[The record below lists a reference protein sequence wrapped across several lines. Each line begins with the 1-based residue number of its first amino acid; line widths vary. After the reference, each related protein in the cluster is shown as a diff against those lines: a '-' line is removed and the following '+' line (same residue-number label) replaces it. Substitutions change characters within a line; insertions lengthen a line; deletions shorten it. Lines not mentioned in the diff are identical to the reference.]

1 MTKKVNRWLRSK
13 AGTRAIAAIL
23 VVLVVVLVA
32 GFVFG
37 WWSALSESLS
47 GSAGG
52 FWKGVPNTAD
62 GCVTTYEMKDGSGP
76 LGRVCFRSTKLNPG
90 FYNCEGNICY
100 IQQLT
105 EGKWLRTDEVVVTP

>member
-13 AGTRAIAAIL
+13 AGMRAIAAIVL
-23 VVLVVVLVA
+23 VLVVVLVA

-52 FWKGVPNTAD
+52 FWKGEPKTAD
-62 GCVTTYEMKDGSGP
+62 GCVTTYEAMDGSGP
-76 LGRVCFRSTKLNPG
+76 IGRTCFRSTKLNPG
-90 FYNCEGNICY
+90 FFNCEGQLCY
-100 IQQLT
+100 VQQLT
-105 EGKWLRTDEVVVTP
+105 EGQWLRTDEVTVYP